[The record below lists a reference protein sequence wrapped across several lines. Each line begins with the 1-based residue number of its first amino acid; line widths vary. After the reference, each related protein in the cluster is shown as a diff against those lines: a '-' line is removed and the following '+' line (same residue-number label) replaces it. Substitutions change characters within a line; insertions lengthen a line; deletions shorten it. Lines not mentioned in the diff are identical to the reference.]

1 MGFSAVRMPRGFC
14 HGLLALVLTCG
25 CVSEPETPAEPRPDP
40 TTTQPPVDPVPTALP
55 EVVARVD
62 RYDITRDELER
73 AVRSAEIQAG
83 QALPTQFRDQV
94 YRTILDRLVSFHL
107 LVYESETRR
116 ILIDEATVD
125 ARIAEIQSGFPSP
138 EAFDDQLASWNTS
151 RDRLRDETKRDL
163 LVERVLE
170 SAVYQDLNIDA
181 DTVRGFY
188 EQHVDQFTENGGV
201 RARHILIGA
210 SPDAESTERAEAR
223 QRAEQLRLEAEGG
236 ADFAELAQEHS
247 EDPGSAANGGDLGL
261 VVPGQTVTAFEEAL
275 FSLEP
280 GKLSEVVETPFGFH
294 VIQLTERLDARTVPF
309 DEAHEQIRGFLVEQE
324 QQARTTA
331 FIEEL
336 KTKYAV
342 EILI

>member
-1 MGFSAVRMPRGFC
+1 MFRFAGVLS
-14 HGLLALVLTCG
+14 LALVSMCA
-25 CVSEPETPAEPRPDP
+25 CVSEPDPVAEPRPDA
-40 TTTQPPVDPVPTALP
+40 TSTLPPVEAVPAELP

-62 RYDITRDELER
+62 RYDITRGELER

-94 YRTILDRLVSFHL
+94 YRTVLDRLISFHL
-107 LVYESETRR
+107 LVHESETRR
-116 ILIDEATVD
+116 ILMDDATVN
-125 ARIAEIQSGFPSP
+125 ARVAEIQSGFPNP

-151 RDRLRDETKRDL
+151 REILRDETKRDL

-170 SAVYQDLNIDA
+170 SAVYEDLDIDP
-181 DTVRGFY
+181 DTVLGFY
-188 EQHVDQFTENGGV
+188 EQHVDQFTEDGGA

-210 SPDAESTERAEAR
+210 SPDADTTTRTESQ

-236 ADFAELAQEHS
+236 ADFAALAREHS
-247 EDPGSAANGGDLGL
+247 EDPGSAANGGSLGL
-261 VVPGQTVTAFEEAL
+261 VVPGQTVSAFEEAL
-275 FSLEP
+275 FALEA
-280 GKLSEVVETPFGFH
+280 GELSEVVETPFGFH

-309 DEAHEQIRGFLVEQE
+309 DEAREQIRGFLVQQE
-324 QQARTTA
+324 QQARAAA

-336 KTKYAV
+336 KTKYTV